1 MAAKG
6 GKKGRKIGRSQRH
19 PAAKRYTG
27 EKRWEV
33 NARKRVARHL
43 KRMVKKALHRQAWLD
58 RKAI

>member
-27 EKRWEV
+27 EKRWLV
-33 NARKRVARHL
+33 NSVKRQRRHALRMARKA
-43 KRMVKKALHRQAWLD
+43 AHRQAWLD
-58 RKAI
+58 RKGV